1 MTRIAMII
9 SKTVDMRALL
19 GDIDLDLL
27 GRRLRAIPM
36 IVLGS
41 EDVQLNP
48 PVVGEVKQAV
58 LRNGHF
64 VEVESSSV
72 ALEFIHVHE
81 KIGDDDNNLMATI
94 AVAVI
99 RTTLPNELVSSP
111 NAFIIQNGSTSYG
124 WDEGYGR
131 AETKPRSRSRIVT
144 TYVDDFIERRCST
157 DEAKRGISRILSEVD

>member
-1 MTRIAMII
+1 MII

-27 GRRLRAIPM
+27 GRRLQVIPI

-58 LRNGHF
+58 LKDGRF
-64 VEVESSSV
+64 VVAESSSV

-81 KIGDDDNNLMATI
+81 EIGVDDNNLMATI

-99 RTTLPNELVSSP
+99 GTTLPKELVSNP
-111 NAFIIQNGSTSYG
+111 NAFVIQN
-124 WDEGYGR
+124 
-131 AETKPRSRSRIVT
+131 
-144 TYVDDFIERRCST
+144 
-157 DEAKRGISRILSEVD
+157 